1 MPSPSRPLAD
11 LSHVSYFYPGQDQ
24 AALQDLSLTIEQGQW
39 VAIMGDNGSGKSTL
53 SRILSGLSHP
63 DSGQVRL
70 LGSTVFADG
79 QVDFDSYD
87 QVRPRISI
95 AFQNPQDQIVS
106 SLVEDD
112 IAFGPENLGCPRQE
126 ISRRVDSSLRAVDIA
141 DLAMADPLD
150 LSGGQQ
156 QRVTIA
162 SALAMEPDMLIL
174 DEPTAMLDAQGR
186 QELMDRLRLLHEG
199 GLTIVL
205 ITHNRYEALQT
216 DRIVTMVR
224 GTVVSDRKIGSS
236 GGSRRR
242 AAEDSDQ
249 VKAIGSGQTK
259 SLAPTRSSTLRPCGR
274 GESPSPSW
282 GEPRPRPAGLPA
294 TRS

>member
-141 DLAMADPLD
+141 DLAMKP
-150 LSGGQQ
+150 
-156 QRVTIA
+156 
-162 SALAMEPDMLIL
+162 P
-174 DEPTAMLDAQGR
+174 
-186 QELMDRLRLLHEG
+186 EG
-199 GLTIVL
+199 GRRFRPGQG
-205 ITHNRYEALQT
+205 H
-216 DRIVTMVR
+216 RIR
-224 GTVVSDRKIGSS
+224 SDHRF
-236 GGSRRR
+236 
-242 AAEDSDQ
+242 
-249 VKAIGSGQTK
+249 
-259 SLAPTRSSTLRPCGR
+259 
-274 GESPSPSW
+274 
-282 GEPRPRPAGLPA
+282 
-294 TRS
+294 

>member
-1 MPSPSRPLAD
+1 MGGD
-11 LSHVSYFYPGQDQ
+11 H
-24 AALQDLSLTIEQGQW
+24 
-39 VAIMGDNGSGKSTL
+39 GDNGSGKSTL

-249 VKAIGSGQTK
+249 VKAIGSGQTIG
-259 SLAPTRSSTLRPCGR
+259 SDQVMGSDQVIDLRPCGR